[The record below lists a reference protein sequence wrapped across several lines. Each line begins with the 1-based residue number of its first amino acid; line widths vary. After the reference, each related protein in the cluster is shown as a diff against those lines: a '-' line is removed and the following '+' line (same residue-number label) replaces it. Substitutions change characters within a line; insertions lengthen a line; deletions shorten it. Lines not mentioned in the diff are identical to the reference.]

1 MRHDD
6 SENVLPTG
14 SLTAMNMHH
23 VISENPTL
31 HLNVKN
37 WARANRHLVTKILRE
52 LCHEKL
58 INAEKQKPQQYSI
71 TLGEHHYTFSATEY
85 QLDHLDIDAASVSLT
100 VAGRDTA
107 LDALNLIILLHP
119 LLGIPEKT
127 LPIYLDEISSTLYGH
142 AYKYQYN
149 TLSAQQLCQA
159 DYQTVETAMSEGHPV
174 FIANNGRIG
183 FDASDYQKYAPESAC
198 PVTLLWIA
206 VHQRKATFSTLSDLS
221 YTQLVE
227 QEIGG
232 YLSAQFERHLTAL
245 GLDVA
250 DYYYMPVHP
259 WQWVHRISLSFAAD
273 IACQDIVYLGQGN
286 ERYLAQQSIRTFFNI
301 SNPQKNYVKT
311 ALSVLNM
318 GFMRGLDPHS
328 MVTTPQVN
336 EWLGDLIAG
345 DDFFREKQFEV
356 LRERAAVG
364 YFSHYFEAAI
374 KKDSPHKKMLSALW
388 RESPIP
394 RLQPQQRLMTMAS
407 LLHVDAEGKAVVA
420 ALIEDS
426 GATASAWVSA
436 YLDTYL
442 SPILRAFFTYDL
454 VFMPHGENLM
464 LVLENNLPHHML
476 MKDIGEEIAIL
487 NGTLVLPESINFLH
501 VTVEDDMKINYIFL
515 DLFDCFFRYLTP
527 LLQQQCGLAE
537 ADFWTLVAQCIH
549 RYQTQHPQQNDKFLH
564 FDLFKPDFVRTCLN
578 RLQMANNQQMIDLDD
593 REKNLKFAGT
603 LVNPIAVLRDAYSV
617 TARQQ

>member
-1 MRHDD
+1 
-6 SENVLPTG
+6 
-14 SLTAMNMHH
+14 MNLQH
-23 VISENPTL
+23 VISDNATL
-31 HLNVKN
+31 HLNEKN
-37 WARANRHLVTKILRE
+37 WAKANRHLVTKILRE

-58 INAEKQKPQQYSI
+58 IIPQRHTPQHYSF
-71 TLGEHHYTFSATEY
+71 TLNDHHYTFLAREY
-85 QLDHLDIDAASVSLT
+85 QLDHLDIDEASV
-100 VAGRDTA
+100 A
-107 LDALNLIILLHP
+107 LEINGKSAAPDALQLIILLHP
-119 LLGIPEKT
+119 QLEIPEKT

-149 TLSAQQLCQA
+149 TLTARQLCHV
-159 DYQTVETAMSEGHPV
+159 DYQTVESAMSEGHPV

-183 FDASDYQKYAPESAC
+183 FDASDYQKYAPESAY

-206 VHQRKATFSTLSDLS
+206 VHQRKATFSSLSDLS
-221 YTQLVE
+221 YAELVE
-227 QEIGG
+227 QELGG
-232 YLSAQFERHLTAL
+232 YLSAQFERHLTSL
-245 GLDVA
+245 GLDSA
-250 DYYYMPVHP
+250 DYYFMPLHP

-273 IACQDIVYLGQGN
+273 IAARDIVYLGEGN
-286 ERYLAQQSIRTFFNI
+286 DRYLAQQSIRTFFNI
-301 SNPQKNYVKT
+301 TQPQKNYVKT

-336 EWLGDLIAG
+336 EWLGDLVAA
-345 DDFFREKQFEV
+345 DEFFREKKFHI
-356 LRERAAVG
+356 LRERAALG

-394 RLQPQQRLMTMAS
+394 LLKTQQRLMTMAS
-407 LLHVDAEGKAVVA
+407 LLHVDAQGNAVVA
-420 ALIEDS
+420 ALIDDA
-426 GATASAWVSA
+426 GVSAEVWVEA
-436 YLDTYL
+436 YLDAYL

-464 LVLENNLPHHML
+464 LVLENNLPAHML

-487 NGTLVLPESINFLH
+487 NGSLALPEAIQFLH
-501 VTVEDDMKINYIFL
+501 VSVEDDMKINYIFL

-537 ADFWTLVAQCIH
+537 ADFWALVARCVH
-549 RYQTQHPQQNDKFLH
+549 RYQSQHPQQADKFRH

-603 LVNPIAVLRDAYSV
+603 LVNPLAAFRDEYSAI
-617 TARQQ
+617 ARQQ